1 MENLVRIF
9 DIAILYHGQYLWA
22 RVIEHY
28 NSPAIFHI
36 AFREH
41 SDSDVPAEMI
51 LDTKNCKIIPGG
63 NTHHTKDEVLKLVTS
78 EIEEHF
84 RQHYLS

>member
-1 MENLVRIF
+1 MKNLVRIF
-9 DIAILYHGQYLWA
+9 DIAILYNSQYLWA
-22 RVIEHY
+22 RVVEHY

-36 AFREH
+36 AFQDH
-41 SDSDVPAEMI
+41 SEIDVPSEI
-51 LDTKNCKIIPGG
+51 VLDTKNSKIIPAG
-63 NTHHTKDEVLKLVTS
+63 NSMPTKDEVLKLVTA

>member
-22 RVIEHY
+22 RVIENY
-28 NSPAIFHI
+28 NFPAIFHI

-41 SDSDVPAEMI
+41 SHIDFPTEIV
-51 LDTKNCKIIPGG
+51 LDTKNSKIIPGG
-63 NTHHTKDEVLKLVTS
+63 NSWQTKEEVLKLVTS
-78 EIEEHF
+78 EIEEYF

>member
-1 MENLVRIF
+1 MENLVRVF

-22 RVIEHY
+22 RVVEHY
-28 NSPAIFHI
+28 CSPAIFHI

-41 SDSDVPAEMI
+41 SNIDVPMELI
-51 LDTKNCKIIPGG
+51 LDTKNSKVIPGG
-63 NTHHTKDEVLKLVTS
+63 NFWQAKEEVLKLVTS

>member
-1 MENLVRIF
+1 METLVRIF

-22 RVIEHY
+22 RVVEHY
-28 NSPAIFHI
+28 HFPAIFHI
-36 AFREH
+36 AFRDH
-41 SDSDVPAEMI
+41 SDIDIPSELI
-51 LDTKNCKIIPGG
+51 LDIKNSKIIPGA
-63 NTHHTKDEVLKLVTS
+63 NFQETKDEVLKLVTS